1 MPTRAA
7 VTPSGHETT
16 TWSLRTGFSET
27 PTAAAT
33 VSTWKTLVESV
44 AKPTAS
50 THHANPPVAT
60 KRTRARGVPLAAGRS
75 TRTGYHA
82 GPSPVT
88 AYTSL
93 RVAPL
98 SAVTGDG
105 PAWYPVRVD

>member
-16 TWSLRTGFSET
+16 TWSLRTGFSDT

-33 VSTWKTLVESV
+33 VSTCKTPVESV

-50 THHANPPVAT
+50 THHANAPVAT

-75 TRTGYHA
+75 TRTGYRA
-82 GPSPVT
+82 GPSPAT
-88 AYTSL
+88 ADTAL
-93 RVAPL
+93 HVAPP
-98 SAVTGDG
+98 SADDCTR
-105 PAWYPVRVD
+105 PRV

>member
-7 VTPSGHETT
+7 VAPSGHETT

-27 PTAAAT
+27 PTAAAA

-60 KRTRARGVPLAAGRS
+60 KRTRARGAPGAAGRAP
-75 TRTGYHA
+75 RTGDHA
-82 GPSPVT
+82 GPSPL
-88 AYTSL
+88 AADTSPH
-93 RVAPL
+93 VAP
-98 SAVTGDG
+98 
-105 PAWYPVRVD
+105 PAAGNRTRPPCAGW